1 MKNKK
6 IIIAIDGHS
15 SCGKSTL
22 AKEIAQELSYI
33 YLDTGAMY
41 RAVSYYF
48 LKNGLINNGLLEI
61 DKVAEHLNK
70 INIQFK
76 EQADHSLHTFL
87 NNQDIEKEI
96 RSMEISKLVSEV
108 SKHAIIRHSMVA
120 LQQKMGEQK
129 GIILDGRDIG
139 TVVFPNAEVKLFLTA
154 DSQIRAQRRY
164 DELTQKGESVNFEEV
179 LKNIIDR
186 DFQDENRKESPLKK
200 ATDAIVIDN
209 SFLTRKEQLD
219 KALKIIQKAL

>member
-1 MKNKK
+1 VGVKK

-22 AKEIAQELSYI
+22 AKEIANNLSYI
-33 YLDTGAMY
+33 YVDTGAMY

-48 LKNGLINNGLLEI
+48 MKNGLIKNGLLEI
-61 DKVAEHLNK
+61 SKVADHLNK
-70 INIQFK
+70 IHIQFK
-76 EQADHSLHTFL
+76 KQSDHNLHTFL

-96 RSMEISKLVSEV
+96 RSMEVSNLVSEV
-108 SKHAIIRHSMVA
+108 SKHALVRQNMVA
-120 LQQKMGEQK
+120 LQQKMGEQR

-154 DSQIRAQRRY
+154 DAKIRAQRRY
-164 DELTQKGESVNFEEV
+164 DELIEKGESVNFEEV
-179 LKNIIDR
+179 LKNINDR

-200 ATDAIVIDN
+200 AKDAIVIDN
-209 SFLTRKEQLD
+209 SFLNKKEQLE
-219 KALKIIQKAL
+219 KSLEIIRTAL